1 MGCSQSK
8 GTGSAGESNETRGK
22 GVDGWEA
29 GTRSSTAFLKVQP
42 RPSDHRSSAET
53 AEFCRRSQSSANSSS
68 VLPAFVLCDFVGEP
82 DNAELSVRRGQFVE
96 VIVGE
101 LPAPP
106 EGWCV
111 CRLRREGRQV
121 EDERGL
127 VPWTHLVSAVHA
139 ELDAIAEHEPAGS
152 AATLGV
158 QRSSIDVLPQS
169 RSRTVAVRRTPRGF
183 GIDVSEKNVLVRV
196 VPGSAAAE
204 DGYLQVGDVVLSV
217 DGEPLNGRWLPHVLS
232 AMPRRPVHQ
241 FVVLAEDAMSADAEA
256 VRRSFARKKALSRS
270 GRSSGLRSS
279 SSPREYDILSTMDL
293 SNIYALKSWNM
304 EDNKRSAVK
313 YQYFSYEGR
322 DVPIELDG
330 LPSATVAAGAAT
342 RGGRMCAPSEVLSA
356 ASRLQPAQD
365 ESAAGVRSAPSGRPA
380 DPDLAAAKLFSSLDP
395 SLGGG
400 AVPIHALWLV
410 DVQQDL
416 VSGALAQNLDKA
428 EAEKGRSAADI
439 VERINTLRRQVP
451 FEIVCMS
458 MRAAMTAV
466 RKPKPADALERGG
479 YEVEVPVGATG
490 PDGAAT
496 RFYGYSRREAAR
508 VLQHM
513 AVHKVTHVWVC
524 GLAPEGAVLVSAL
537 HAAEAGLATVILSD
551 CSRACS
557 LTAGGGIDTRLL
569 NPAAVALVPSTAV
582 KPLRALSSWQDATAA
597 ANKANEVRSIVTQ
610 IGADTG
616 TPRPMPTLPAV
627 RGAAEAAAPPRGYEA
642 APEMSGPGAVYR
654 IAGDTVPSWVFAQ
667 LQERQTRLRYQLGQQ
682 EADQQI
688 RAQQPNQPPAQMP
701 TVPPIQLFS
710 RPPPQSAADAFRM
723 EPTPQPSAQP
733 VSAASVVVAAAVVP
747 AGGAAGEGGPGHRRI
762 DSTGGRKLAAK
773 SKPFWEIME
782 DRKHRQA
789 PKAPAV
795 VSTMRMGEML
805 EEARKGA
812 EAAGTPEAR
821 AYFEQILARYKQH
834 PSVQK
839 RQAKEAEA
847 GAARASAIA
856 FALAESERQS
866 RDSSPVALS
875 PRMAVTISQPSTSQD
890 GAKGSQSDAGSQ
902 SSGDSSSEEEEEVA
916 VTPPDRVPI
925 LRMSTPKLNLGKL
938 KEEEASR
945 SESSA
950 AKAHAALLSTLHEC
964 GSSNTLSDSP
974 SARGTSRAASA
985 RNTPRDGAAPGSS
998 RKHSAR
1004 KHSARGGPTDSGTF
1018 RTTEVSMEAAA
1029 AASATAAAA
1038 AGPRAPTNFS
1048 FALDL
1053 GGDANR
1059 ASPLAGKPPKPLR
1072 GTSTEGN
1079 AALAAMM
1086 AADVDEASI
1095 HSLSTRDSENS
1106 IGRDSNGSQHSEAS
1120 VAEDSSAL
1128 PIVPDAS
1135 PIELAHTGTT
1145 PTRHVPSDPPAEGE
1159 AVKSASRR
1167 EKKKYARTT
1176 VLTKHLGSGSCG
1188 SVYVGKCNEEEVAV
1202 KVLPLEDDT
1211 ADAIKREI
1219 RILRECEC
1227 DYIVAYKDAFMRE
1240 YQMRPTLWVVMEF
1253 CHGGSLLDVMRKMG
1267 QGYTEPCIAIICQSV
1282 LRALDYMHVQRKAI
1296 HRDIKSANVLLTS
1309 DGRVKLADLG
1319 VVAQLFN
1326 TMSKRGTMIGTPHWM
1341 APETLGLSGGATGYN
1356 TKVDIWSLGITAIEC
1371 AEQKPPFSNTNS
1383 IYETM
1388 MHIVQGPPAVLAR
1401 ETNASPGFQ
1410 SFVASALIK
1419 EPLERPSAADLLQH
1433 PFLQRASQE
1442 ELKGVVQY
1450 VLGGA
1455 PHSGITTI

>member
-8 GTGSAGESNETRGK
+8 STSSVDESSETRGK

-29 GTRSSTAFLKVQP
+29 GTRSSTAFLKVEP
-42 RPSDHRSSAET
+42 RASDHRSSAET
-53 AEFCRRSQSSANSSS
+53 AEFCRQSHSSASSS
-68 VLPAFVLCDFVGEP
+68 NVLPAFVLCDFVGET
-82 DNAELSVRRGQFVE
+82 DNAELSVRRGQFVD

-106 EGWCV
+106 EGWCT
-111 CRLRREGRQV
+111 CRLRREGGQA

-139 ELDAIAEHEPAGS
+139 ELDAIAEHEPARPDVP
-152 AATLGV
+152 LGM
-158 QRSSIDVLPQS
+158 QRSNLDVLPAS
-169 RSRTVAVRRTPRGF
+169 RSRIVPVRRTPRGF

-204 DGYLQVGDVVLSV
+204 DGGLMVGDVVLSV
-217 DGEPLNGRWLPHVLS
+217 DGEPLNGRWLPHVIS
-232 AMPRRPVHQ
+232 ALPRRSVHH
-241 FVVLAEDAMSADAEA
+241 FVVLAEDAMPANAEA
-256 VRRSFARKKALSRS
+256 ARRSFARKKSMSRS
-270 GRSSGLRSS
+270 GRSSGIRSA

-304 EDNKRSAVK
+304 ADNSRSAVK
-313 YQYFSYEGR
+313 CQYSSYEGR

-342 RGGRMCAPSEVLSA
+342 CGGRMCAPSEVLSA
-356 ASRLQPAQD
+356 ASRLQPAGD
-365 ESAAGVRSAPSGRPA
+365 ASAAGVRSAPSGRPA

-395 SLGGG
+395 SLAGG
-400 AVPIHALWLV
+400 AVPVHALWLV

-416 VSGALAQNLDKA
+416 MAGALAQTLDKA
-428 EAEKGRSAADI
+428 QAERGRSAAEI
-439 VERINTLRRQVP
+439 VERINALRREVP

-458 MRAAMTAV
+458 MRAASVAT
-466 RKPKPADALERGG
+466 RKPKPADGLERGG
-479 YEVEVPVGATG
+479 YEVEVPVGAVG
-490 PDGAAT
+490 PDGAPT

-508 VLQHM
+508 VLQQM

-551 CSRACS
+551 CCRACS

-569 NPAAVALVPSTAV
+569 NRAAVALVESKSV
-582 KPLRALSSWQDATAA
+582 KPLRALSSGQDARAA
-597 ANKANEVRSIVTQ
+597 ANKAKEVRSIVAQ

-616 TPRPMPTLPAV
+616 TLRPLPASPAARV
-627 RGAAEAAAPPRGYEA
+627 AGAVAALPPPGYEPAAEAGGA
-642 APEMSGPGAVYR
+642 GAVYR

-667 LQERQTRLRYQLGQQ
+667 LQEREKRRRYQQEQL
-682 EADQQI
+682 EADGL
-688 RAQQPNQPPAQMP
+688 QPHGQHPSEQPRGQAAAPSPPEPAPGAEGRGPMP
-701 TVPPIQLFS
+701 E
-710 RPPPQSAADAFRM
+710 AAA
-723 EPTPQPSAQP
+723 EPA
-733 VSAASVVVAAAVVP
+733 SAAS
-747 AGGAAGEGGPGHRRI
+747 AGGASGGEAGEGGPGHRRTM
-762 DSTGGRKLAAK
+762 SAGGRKLAAK

-782 DRKHRQA
+782 ERKHRQA
-789 PKAPAV
+789 PKAPVV

-812 EAAGTPEAR
+812 EAAGTPEAK
-821 AYFEQILARYKQH
+821 AYFDQILARYTQH
-834 PSVQK
+834 PSVQL
-839 RQAKEAEA
+839 RNAKEAEA
-847 GAARASAIA
+847 GAARASAVA
-856 FALAESERQS
+856 AAKAESERRS
-866 RDSSPVALS
+866 REPSPVALC
-875 PRMAVTISQPSTSQD
+875 PRAAATASQPPARQD
-890 GAKGSQSDAGSQ
+890 SEKGSQSEKGNGSDAGSEN
-902 SSGDSSSEEEEEVA
+902 SEESSSEEEEVA
-916 VTPPDRVPI
+916 GTPHDRVPMV
-925 LRMSTPKLNLGKL
+925 RMNTPKLNLGKL

-945 SESSA
+945 SVSSA

-964 GSSNTLSDSP
+964 GSSTTLSSSP
-974 SARGTSRAASA
+974 SARRKSA
-985 RNTPRDGAAPGSS
+985 RT
-998 RKHSAR
+998 
-1004 KHSARGGPTDSGTF
+1004 HSARGAAANSGTF
-1018 RTTEVSMEAAA
+1018 RITDVSLEAAA
-1029 AASATAAAA
+1029 AASAAAAAA
-1038 AGPRAPTNFS
+1038 AGPRPPKSNFS
-1048 FALDL
+1048 FALAL
-1053 GGDANR
+1053 GDAKGS
-1059 ASPLAGKPPKPLR
+1059 SPLAAKPPKPLR
-1072 GTSTEGN
+1072 GTSIEGN

-1086 AADVDEASI
+1086 AAEVEAASI
-1095 HSLSTRDSENS
+1095 HSLSTCDSANS
-1106 IGRDSNGSQHSEAS
+1106 PGRDSRASTASRHSEAS
-1120 VAEDSSAL
+1120 AASADGETPQAMAGL
-1128 PIVPDAS
+1128 S
-1135 PIELAHTGTT
+1135 PTELAHTGTT
-1145 PTRHVPSDPPAEGE
+1145 PTRHVVSDPLAEGD
-1159 AVKSASRR
+1159 ALKSAGRR
-1167 EKKKYARTT
+1167 RKKTYARKT
-1176 VLTKHLGSGSCG
+1176 VLTKHLGAGSCG

-1267 QGYTEPCIAIICQSV
+1267 HGYTEPCIATICESV

-1309 DGRVKLADLG
+1309 EGRVKLADLG

-1341 APETLGLSGGATGYN
+1341 APETLGLSGGATGYD

-1388 MHIVQGPPAVLAR
+1388 MHIVQGPPAQLAE
-1401 ETNASPGFQ
+1401 ETNASAVFQ
-1410 SFVASALIK
+1410 AFVASALIK

-1433 PFLQRASQE
+1433 PFLQRASEE
-1442 ELKGVVQY
+1442 ELRGVVQY